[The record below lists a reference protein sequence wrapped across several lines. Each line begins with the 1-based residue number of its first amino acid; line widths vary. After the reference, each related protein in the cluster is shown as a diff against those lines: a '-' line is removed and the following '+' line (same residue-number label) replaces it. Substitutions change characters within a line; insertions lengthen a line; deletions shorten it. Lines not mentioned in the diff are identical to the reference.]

1 MESVMKDLI
10 IGDVEELFSKK
21 DLDNIAKDYGFTDR
35 SLLQDSLNK
44 LCSAFKMYSTAQPS
58 STRKDI
64 RKAYKAISDYSEK
77 LAKALDISLYES
89 AVLHS
94 RLGMTRQELKELLSN
109 LSSQSNQRAEAIKGE
124 GPGRKMSVDNGF
136 ILGLIDLYREGTGR
150 KLDDIIYDETAEKEN
165 QYRGDSLSFLRHILL
180 KAGVRKADAALVQLI
195 KRNKKHK

>member
-1 MESVMKDLI
+1 MKDLI
-10 IGDVEELFSKK
+10 IGDLEELFSKK

-44 LCSAFKMYSTAQPS
+44 LCSAYKMYATADPS
-58 STRKDI
+58 STSKDV
-64 RKAYKAISDYSEK
+64 RKAYKAISSYSNK
-77 LAKALDISLYES
+77 LSKALDISLFES
-89 AVLHS
+89 AFLHS
-94 RLGMTRQELKELLSN
+94 NLGITRQELQELLSN

-124 GPGRKMSVDNGF
+124 GSGRKMSVDNEF

-150 KLDDIIYDETAEKEN
+150 KLDDIVYDETAEKEN

>member
-1 MESVMKDLI
+1 MKDLI

-195 KRNKKHK
+195 KRNKRHK

>member
-1 MESVMKDLI
+1 MKDLI

-21 DLDNIAKDYGFTDR
+21 DLDNIVKDYGFTNQ
-35 SLLQDSLNK
+35 SLVQDSLNK
-44 LCSAFKMYSTAQPS
+44 LYSAFKMYSAAEPS

-64 RKAYKAISDYSEK
+64 RKAYKAISGYSEK

-94 RLGMTRQELKELLSN
+94 NLGITRQELKELLSN
-109 LSSQSNQRAEAIKGE
+109 LSSQSKQRAEAIKGE
-124 GPGRKMSVDNGF
+124 GPGRKMSVDNEF

-150 KLDDIIYDETAEKEN
+150 KLDDIVYDETAEKEN

>member
-1 MESVMKDLI
+1 MKDLI

-77 LAKALDISLYES
+77 LAKALDISLHES

-94 RLGMTRQELKELLSN
+94 RLRMTRQDLKELLSN
-109 LSSQSNQRAEAIKGE
+109 LSAQSNQRAEAIKGE
-124 GPGRKMSVDNGF
+124 GQGRKMSVDNEF
-136 ILGLIDLYREGTGR
+136 IIGLIDLYREGTGR
-150 KLDDIIYDETAEKEN
+150 KLDDIVYDETAEKEN

>member
-1 MESVMKDLI
+1 MKDLI

-77 LAKALDISLYES
+77 LAKALDISLHES

-94 RLGMTRQELKELLSN
+94 RLRMTRQDLKELLSN
-109 LSSQSNQRAEAIKGE
+109 LSAQSNQRAEAIKGE
-124 GPGRKMSVDNGF
+124 GQGRKMSVDNEF

-150 KLDDIIYDETAEKEN
+150 KLDDIVYDETAEKEN

>member
-1 MESVMKDLI
+1 MKDLI

-77 LAKALDISLYES
+77 LAKALDISLHES

-94 RLGMTRQELKELLSN
+94 RLRMTRQDLKELLSN
-109 LSSQSNQRAEAIKGE
+109 LSAQSNQRAEAIKGE
-124 GPGRKMSVDNGF
+124 GQGRKMSVDNEF

-150 KLDDIIYDETAEKEN
+150 KLDDIVYDETAEREN

>member
-10 IGDVEELFSKK
+10 IGDLEELCSKK

-124 GPGRKMSVDNGF
+124 GPGRKMSVDNEF

-150 KLDDIIYDETAEKEN
+150 KLDDIVYDETAEKEN

>member
-1 MESVMKDLI
+1 MKDLI
-10 IGDVEELFSKK
+10 IGDLEELFSKK
-21 DLDNIAKDYGFTDR
+21 DLDNIVKDYEFTDR
-35 SLLQDSLNK
+35 SLLQDSLNR
-44 LCSAFKMYSTAQPS
+44 LCSAFKMYSAAEHS
-58 STRKDI
+58 STKKDI
-64 RKAYKAISDYSEK
+64 RKAYKAISSYSDK
-77 LAKALDISLYES
+77 LAKALDISLSES

-94 RLGMTRQELKELLSN
+94 SLGMTRQELRELLSN

-124 GPGRKMSVDNGF
+124 GSGRKMSVDNEF

-150 KLDDIIYDETAEKEN
+150 KLDDIVYDETAEKEN

>member
-1 MESVMKDLI
+1 MKDLI

-35 SLLQDSLNK
+35 SLVQDSLNK
-44 LCSAFKMYSTAQPS
+44 LCSAYKMYATANPS
-58 STRKDI
+58 STSKDV
-64 RKAYKAISDYSEK
+64 RKAYKAISNYSDK
-77 LAKALDISLYES
+77 LSKALDISLFES

-94 RLGMTRQELKELLSN
+94 NLGITRQELQELLSN

-124 GPGRKMSVDNGF
+124 GSGRKMSVDNEF

-150 KLDDIIYDETAEKEN
+150 KLDDIVFDETAEEEI
-165 QYRGDSLSFLRHILL
+165 QHRGDSLSFLRQVLV
-180 KAGVRKADAALVQLI
+180 KAGVWKTDAALVQLI

>member
-1 MESVMKDLI
+1 MKDLI

-44 LCSAFKMYSTAQPS
+44 LCSAYKMYATANPS
-58 STRKDI
+58 STSKDV
-64 RKAYKAISDYSEK
+64 RKAYKAISNYSDK
-77 LAKALDISLYES
+77 LSKALDISLFES

-94 RLGMTRQELKELLSN
+94 NLGITRQELQELLSN

-124 GPGRKMSVDNGF
+124 GSGRKMSVDNEF

-150 KLDDIIYDETAEKEN
+150 KLDDIVYDETAEKEN

>member
-1 MESVMKDLI
+1 MKDLI
-10 IGDVEELFSKK
+10 IGDLEELCSKK

-35 SLLQDSLNK
+35 SLLQSSLNK
-44 LCSAFKMYSTAQPS
+44 QYSAYKMYSAADPS

-64 RKAYKAISDYSEK
+64 RKAYKAISSYSDK
-77 LAKALDISLYES
+77 LAKALDISLFES

-94 RLGMTRQELKELLSN
+94 SLGMTRQELKGLLFN
-109 LSSQSNQRAEAIKGE
+109 LSSQSNQRAESIKGE
-124 GPGRKMSVDNGF
+124 GPGRKMSVDNEF

-150 KLDDIIYDETAEKEN
+150 KLDDIVYDETAEKEN

>member
-1 MESVMKDLI
+1 MKDLI
-10 IGDVEELFSKK
+10 IGDLEELCSKK

-35 SLLQDSLNK
+35 SLLQSSLNK
-44 LCSAFKMYSTAQPS
+44 QYSAYKMYSAADPS

-64 RKAYKAISDYSEK
+64 RKAYKAISSYSDQ

-94 RLGMTRQELKELLSN
+94 NLGITRQELKELLSN

-124 GPGRKMSVDNGF
+124 GPGRKMSVDNEF

-150 KLDDIIYDETAEKEN
+150 KLDDIVYDETAEKEN

>member
-1 MESVMKDLI
+1 MKDLI

>member
-1 MESVMKDLI
+1 MKDLI

-77 LAKALDISLYES
+77 LAKALDISLHES

-94 RLGMTRQELKELLSN
+94 RLRMTRQDLKELLSN
-109 LSSQSNQRAEAIKGE
+109 LSAQSNQRAEAIKGE
-124 GPGRKMSVDNGF
+124 GQGRKMSVDNEF

>member
-1 MESVMKDLI
+1 MKDLI

-21 DLDNIAKDYGFTDR
+21 ELDNIVKDYGFTNQ
-35 SLLQDSLNK
+35 SLVQDSLNK
-44 LCSAFKMYSTAQPS
+44 LYSAFKMYSAAEPS

-64 RKAYKAISDYSEK
+64 RKAYKAISGYSEK

-94 RLGMTRQELKELLSN
+94 NLGITRQELKELLSN
-109 LSSQSNQRAEAIKGE
+109 LSSQSKQRAEAIKGE
-124 GPGRKMSVDNGF
+124 GPGRKMSVDNEF

-150 KLDDIIYDETAEKEN
+150 KLDDIVYDETAEKEN